1 MKQEKTNIKPTGSE
15 LEILTI
21 LWENGPM
28 TVRSVNE
35 RLNLKK
41 DVGYTTTLKILQ
53 IMTEKNL
60 VSRRLENRTHI
71 YSAIAGKEET
81 RKAMLDSL
89 LETAFGGSAMK
100 MVMQALGNHNA
111 TREELED
118 LRKLI
123 DRIEKKEEDAIY

>member
-28 TVRSVNE
+28 TVSQSTR

-71 YSAIAGKEET
+71 
-81 RKAMLDSL
+81 LP
-89 LETAFGGSAMK
+89 
-100 MVMQALGNHNA
+100 
-111 TREELED
+111 
-118 LRKLI
+118 
-123 DRIEKKEEDAIY
+123 